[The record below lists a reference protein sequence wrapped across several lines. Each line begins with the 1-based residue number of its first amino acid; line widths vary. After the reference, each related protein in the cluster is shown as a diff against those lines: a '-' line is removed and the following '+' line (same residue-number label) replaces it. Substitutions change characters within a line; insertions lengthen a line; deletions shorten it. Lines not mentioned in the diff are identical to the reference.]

1 MEEVLPFFK
10 SHYSIGRSIL
20 TLEKPDDVISGGPD
34 SIIKLCKDN
43 DLKEFHLVEDS
54 MSGFLQ
60 AYVNSTENK
69 IKLNFGLRI
78 NVCHDRSKKEESAL
92 KETCKFIIFAKN
104 KFGYERLIKISTKAS
119 LEGFYYY
126 PRADYEMLKEFWDDK
141 DLILCV
147 PFYDS
152 FLHRNTLMGYNC
164 IPDISFTKP
173 VFCIENNSLPF
184 DSFILNRVNKY
195 CKDEFEKV
203 NTQSIYYANKKDFKS
218 YLTFRC
224 IDKRTTLDKPNFDHM
239 CSDEFCFEKWQKNK
253 TNA

>member
-1 MEEVLPFFK
+1 MEKVLPFFK

-20 TLEKPDDVISGGPD
+20 TLEKPDEGIEGGPD
-34 SIIKLCKDN
+34 SIIKLCKDH
-43 DLKEFHLVEDS
+43 DLKEFYLIEDS

-69 IKLNFGLRI
+69 IKLNFGLRL
-78 NVCHDRSKKEESAL
+78 NVCQDLTKKEESAL
-92 KETCKFIIFAKN
+92 KETCKFIVFAKN
-104 KFGYERLIKISTKAS
+104 KSGYERLVKIYSKAY

-126 PRADYEMLKEFWDDK
+126 PRADYEMLKEMWSDK

-164 IPDISFTKP
+164 IPDFSFTKP
-173 VFCIENNSLPF
+173 VFCIEDNSLPF
-184 DSFILNRVNKY
+184 DHLILNRVNKY
-195 CKDEFEKV
+195 AKKEDEKV
-203 NTQSIYYANKKDFKS
+203 KTQSIYYAKKDDFKA

-239 CSDEFCFEKWQKNK
+239 CSDEFCFEKWKEK
-253 TNA
+253 SDH

>member
-1 MEEVLPFFK
+1 MEKVLPFFK

-20 TLEKPDDVISGGPD
+20 TLEKPDDIIEGGPD
-34 SIIKLCKDN
+34 SIIKLCTEHE
-43 DLKEFHLVEDS
+43 LKEFYLVEDS
-54 MSGFLQ
+54 MTGFLQ
-60 AYVNSTENK
+60 AYVNSVENK

-78 NVCHDRSKKEESAL
+78 NVCHDLTKKEEAAL

-104 KFGYERLIKISTKAS
+104 KAGYERLIKIYSKAS
-119 LEGFYYY
+119 LKGFYYY
-126 PRADYEMLKEFWDDK
+126 PRADYETLKEMWDDK

-173 VFCIENNSLPF
+173 VFCVEDNSLPF
-184 DSFILNRVNKY
+184 DHLILSRVNKY
-195 CKDEFEKV
+195 VKNEHEKV
-203 NTQSIYYANKKDFKS
+203 KVQSIYYAKKDDFKA

-224 IDKRTTLDKPNFDHM
+224 IDKRTTLDKPNLDHM
-239 CSDEFCFEKWQKNK
+239 CSDEFCFEKWK
-253 TNA
+253 A